1 MDGTRIEA
9 RRRKRQIQRK
19 KQARLRKVLVIMLVI
34 MAAVTAAIGT
44 WSYFRTNVYQDDE
57 EFQAYAEEQIKDNRI
72 FKVGNVEKISCEY
85 GSPISYAVDYQVI
98 DNESVKEFRDE
109 KVKEAK
115 KKFRKE
121 KTREEKAREAA
132 ARQRYWTASKN
143 TVLWR
148 HSSMLAAEFPAIR
161 KR

>member
-57 EFQAYAEEQIKDNRI
+57 EFQAYAEEQIKDNQI
-72 FKVGNVEKISCEY
+72 FKVGNV
-85 GSPISYAVDYQVI
+85 V
-98 DNESVKEFRDE
+98 VK
-109 KVKEAK
+109 
-115 KKFRKE
+115 
-121 KTREEKAREAA
+121 
-132 ARQRYWTASKN
+132 
-143 TVLWR
+143 TVFADTDVTLDDR
-148 HSSMLAAEFPAIR
+148 LEHYLR
-161 KR
+161 NK